1 MCEKTQISKLKLGA
15 IKCTCYYDSKSLDN
29 KASEVVVFMDLPKA
43 FDTINHDL
51 HITKFHA
58 FGFDKINLKLLLVTW
73 IIDDIG
79 QKLNKI

>member
-1 MCEKTQISKLKLGA
+1 
-15 IKCTCYYDSKSLDN
+15 
-29 KASEVVVFMDLPKA
+29 MDLPRA